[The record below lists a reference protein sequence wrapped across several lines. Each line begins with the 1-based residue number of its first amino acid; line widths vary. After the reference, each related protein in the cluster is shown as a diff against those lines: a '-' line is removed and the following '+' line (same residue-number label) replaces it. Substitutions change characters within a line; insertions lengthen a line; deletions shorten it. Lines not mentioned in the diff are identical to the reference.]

1 MPVINRVSA
10 MLDEVAQWRQDLH
23 EHPELGFDLH
33 RTAGIVADKLKAFGC
48 DEVVPGIGKTGV
60 VGVIKG
66 RRTASGKVMGL
77 RADMDALPILEATGV
92 PYASKTPG
100 KMHACGHDGHTSMLL
115 GAARYLCE
123 TRNFDGTVCVIFQ
136 PNEEGLTGGAAMLED
151 GLISRFG
158 IQELYGMHTLPGTDI
173 GKFGIRPG
181 PLLAAADRFT
191 IEITGKGAHAMAPH
205 TSIDP
210 VVVAAHTI
218 TALQTIASRNVN
230 PLDAVVVSTCIMRGS
245 DAFNIIPEMAVLS
258 GTVRTLS
265 ENVRKAV
272 QARLI
277 AIAEGTAAT
286 FGATAGVTY
295 EIGVP
300 VTVNDPEKTKL
311 AVQVAREVAGTSN
324 VADDIAPTMGA
335 EDFAHMLK
343 ERPGAYILIGNG
355 PGPGLHTP
363 GYNFNDAALPFGIS
377 YFARLA
383 ETGMPASCCAA
394 RRACAGVLHSVIAA
408 TVKEP
413 C

>member
-1 MPVINRVSA
+1 MPVINRIAA
-10 MLDEVAQWRQDLH
+10 MQDEVAEWRQDLH
-23 EHPELGFDLH
+23 EHPELGFDVH
-33 RTAGIVADKLKAFGC
+33 RTAGIVADKLAAFGC

-66 RRTASGKVMGL
+66 RKTASGRVMGL

-115 GAARYLCE
+115 GAAKYLCE

-136 PNEEGLTGGAAMLED
+136 PNEEGLTGGLAMLED
-151 GLISRFG
+151 GLIGRFG
-158 IQELYGMHTLPGTDI
+158 INELYGMHTWPGTAL

-181 PLLAAADRFT
+181 PLLAAADRFM
-191 IEITGKGAHAMAPH
+191 IEIAGKGAHAMAPH
-205 TSIDP
+205 ASVDP

-218 TALQTIASRNVN
+218 TALQTIASRNIN
-230 PLDAVVVSTCIMRGS
+230 PLDAVVVSTCMVHAGE
-245 DAFNIIPEMAVLS
+245 AFNIIPESATLT

-265 ENVRKAV
+265 ESVRETV

-277 AIAEGTAAT
+277 AIAEGTAAA
-286 FGATAGVTY
+286 FGATAAVKY
-295 EIGVP
+295 ETGVP
-300 VTVNDPEKTKL
+300 VTMNDPEKTKL
-311 AVQVAREVAGTSN
+311 AVQVAREVAGAAN
-324 VADDIAPTMGA
+324 VLDDVPPAMGA

-343 ERPGAYILIGNG
+343 QRPGAYILIGNG

-377 YFARLA
+377 YLARLA
-383 ETGMPASCCAA
+383 ETGMPA
-394 RRACAGVLHSVIAA
+394 
-408 TVKEP
+408 
-413 C
+413 